1 VLRSCAVGVS
11 HHYPPDR
18 IGKNRH
24 FLYEFRHFCYPVP
37 TEDPLDSRVMSPLN
51 ISQKSCFLSAE
62 KTGLSGLSCIISRQ
76 HGARVVPMILA
87 PLVAMAMLPVF
98 GADNGYNGGQPTNPK
113 DLKGKKI
120 VLADVPKL
128 IGIGYF
134 AATTKGQAEAAAELT
149 KNGLPTEVTTDAPT
163 EAAIQKQIEYIDN
176 DISKG
181 VDGILFASNDPTAIS
196 PVLRKALKAGIHVIG
211 YDAESEP
218 DAREWFIQQATP
230 DGIAKALVDSMVAE
244 VGKKADIGI
253 VTSSLTAPNQNA
265 WIAEIKKYI
274 SAQGLG
280 LNIVAIL
287 PSEEDQQKAFQAT
300 GDIIKAHP
308 TVKGIIGLSSVAFPG
323 AADAI
328 THANLI
334 GKIACTGLSTPNQM
348 KPFVKSGCVK
358 SVVLWNPVDLGYAAV
373 YAMRAVVDGKL
384 KPGDTELEAGKLGKL
399 KLINGSQFLLGP
411 PFIFNKDNIDQF
423 DF

>member
-1 VLRSCAVGVS
+1 VQRL
-11 HHYPPDR
+11 
-18 IGKNRH
+18 
-24 FLYEFRHFCYPVP
+24 FLYEFRHFDYPHE
-37 TEDPLDSRVMSPLN
+37 TSDGLDWAVMSPRTN
-51 ISQKSCFLSAE
+51 SRVISFL
-62 KTGLSGLSCIISRQ
+62 L
-76 HGARVVPMILA
+76 
-87 PLVAMAMLPVF
+87 PLVTLLSSNAL
-98 GADNGYNGGQPTNPK
+98 GADSTYNGGQPTHPK

-176 DISKG
+176 DISRG
-181 VDGILFASNDPTAIS
+181 MDGILFAANDPTAIS
-196 PVLRKALKAGIHVIG
+196 PVLRKALKAGVHVIG
-211 YDAESEP
+211 YDAESQP

-230 DGIAKALVDSMVAE
+230 EGIAKALIDSLVAE
-244 VGKKADIGI
+244 VGKEADVAI

-265 WIAEIKKYI
+265 WIAEMKKYI
-274 SAQGLG
+274 SAQGLK
-280 LNIVAIL
+280 LNIVTIL
-287 PSEEDQQKAFQAT
+287 PSEEDQQQAFKVTGQILKAY
-300 GDIIKAHP
+300 P
-308 TVKGIIGLSSVAFPG
+308 NVKGIIGLSSVAFPG

-328 THANLI
+328 TQANLI
-334 GKIACTGLSTPNQM
+334 GKVAVTGLSTPNQM

-358 SVVLWNPVDLGYAAV
+358 SVILWNPVDLGYAAI

-384 KPGDTELEAGKLGKL
+384 KPGDSELDAGRLGKL

-411 PFIFNKDNIDQF
+411 PFIFNNDNIDKF